1 MADRCKVPG
10 LATCRGLFLAAIAR
24 YNFRVLIVDHRDS
37 FTYNIYHLF
46 RALGQDVLVMDYEK
60 VSPGDCIRNGPVILG
75 PGPHAPL
82 DIPES
87 VRLFVEIAGRVPVL
101 GICLGHQVIGVGLGG
116 RTRRATRVVHGAVS
130 VVKHDESGIFRGL
143 ANPGRFVRYHS
154 LVLDQPLPHGLR
166 ATAFDEN
173 GDVAAFEHETLPV
186 WGIQFHPESALS
198 REGENLARNF
208 LELAG

>member
-1 MADRCKVPG
+1 MFITAMVC
-10 LATCRGLFLAAIAR
+10 
-24 YNFRVLIVDHRDS
+24 YNFPVLIVDHRDS

-46 RALGQDVLVMDYEK
+46 RALGQDVLVVDYGE
-60 VSPGDCIRNGPVILG
+60 VSPGDCIKNGPVILG

-87 VRLFVEIAGRVPVL
+87 VRLFIEIAGRVPVL

-116 RTRRATRVVHGAVS
+116 RTRRATRIVHG
-130 VVKHDESGIFRGL
+130 VVAEVRHDGRGLFRGL

-154 LVLDQPLPHGLR
+154 LVLDQPLPPGLR
-166 ATAFDEN
+166 ITAFDEN
-173 GDVAAFEHETLPV
+173 GDVAALEHETLPV

-198 REGENLARNF
+198 RESERLAKNF
-208 LELAG
+208 LELAARK